1 MRSGKLFLCG
11 LLLLANIHCDDS
23 KDVIT
28 EQDPIPAE
36 EPTLLAQGCSDSE
49 PSHTG
54 VATYYTWADGG
65 GNCSFDP
72 TPNDLMVAAM
82 NHIDYAGSA
91 VCGSSVSITGPKGR
105 VTVRIVDQCG
115 DCGQG
120 HVDLSP
126 QAFARIADI
135 SAGIVPIKWRYVA
148 TAVQGSIIYHFKN
161 GSNQW
166 WTAVQI
172 RNHRYPVSKFEY
184 RNAQGVFVTV
194 RRRTYNYFVEPTGMG
209 PGPYT
214 FRVTD
219 VYGHVLTDN
228 GIPHVENGNVSGA
241 NQFPPCSSASTDEA
255 KDQ

>member
-1 MRSGKLFLCG
+1 M
-11 LLLLANIHCDDS
+11 LLLANIRCDDS

-28 EQDPIPAE
+28 QQDEIVPDA
-36 EPTLLAQGCSDSE
+36 PTMLVQDCSDAT
-49 PSHTG
+49 PSNTG

-105 VTVRIVDQCG
+105 VTVRIVDQCP
-115 DCGQG
+115 DCPQG
-120 HVDLSP
+120 HIDLST
-126 QAFARIADI
+126 QAFAQIADI

-148 TAVQGSIIYHFKN
+148 TAVQGNIIYHFKN

-172 RNHRYPVSKFEY
+172 RNHRYPVAKLEY
-184 RNAQGVFVTV
+184 MTSQGVFKIV
-194 RRRTYNYFVEPTGMG
+194 RRRTYNYFVEPVGMG

-219 VYGHVLTDN
+219 IYGHVLTDN
-228 GIPHVENGNVSGA
+228 GIPHVENGNVSGS
-241 NQFPPCSSASTDEA
+241 NQFPFCSSAFDE
-255 KDQ
+255 KEMEQ

>member
-1 MRSGKLFLCG
+1 M
-11 LLLLANIHCDDS
+11 LLLTSIRCDDT

-28 EQDPIPAE
+28 QEDEISADVPTMREQD
-36 EPTLLAQGCSDSE
+36 CSDAT
-49 PSHTG
+49 PSYTG

-72 TPNDLMVAAM
+72 TPNDLMVGAM
-82 NHIDYAGSA
+82 NHTDYAGSA
-91 VCGSSVSITGPKGR
+91 VCGSSVSITGPRGR

-115 DCGQG
+115 DCPQG
-120 HVDLSP
+120 HIDLSP
-126 QAFARIADI
+126 QAFSRIADI

-148 TAVQGSIIYHFKN
+148 TPVQGNIIYHFKD

-172 RNHRYPVSKFEY
+172 RNHRYPVTRFEY
-184 RNAQGVFVTV
+184 MTSQGVFKTV
-194 RRRTYNYFVEPTGMG
+194 RRLTYNYFVEPIGMG

-219 VYGHVLTDN
+219 IYGHELIDN
-228 GIPHVENGNVSGA
+228 GIPHTENGNVSGT
-241 NQFPPCSSASTDEA
+241 NQFPFCNSAYDEKE